1 MPAPIEPPELARLVD
16 LAERSRVGDWSLRSA
31 LCRYAS
37 PQPGQ
42 VRDVLELVRRI
53 DAVLHPQMKALDQ
66 EGPAL
71 WAALEAGDLSG
82 PQAPLLG
89 LLDAMAELDRLG
101 DVLAEWAD
109 DRRGHEPQPVVEAAL
124 ADVGARLEALGVPY
138 EERVRPP
145 RAGERGT
152 KT

>member
-1 MPAPIEPPELARLVD
+1 MPATIEPPELARLVD
-16 LAERSRVGDWSLRSA
+16 LSERPRTGDWSLRSA

-53 DAVLHPQMKALDQ
+53 DAVLHPQAKVLEQ

-71 WAALEAGDLSG
+71 WAALEAGELDG

-101 DVLAEWAD
+101 DVLADWAD
-109 DRRGHEPQPVVEAAL
+109 DRHAHEPQPEVAAAL
-124 ADVGARLEALGVPY
+124 VDVGARLEALGVPH

-145 RAGERGT
+145 RGT
-152 KT
+152 DRARS